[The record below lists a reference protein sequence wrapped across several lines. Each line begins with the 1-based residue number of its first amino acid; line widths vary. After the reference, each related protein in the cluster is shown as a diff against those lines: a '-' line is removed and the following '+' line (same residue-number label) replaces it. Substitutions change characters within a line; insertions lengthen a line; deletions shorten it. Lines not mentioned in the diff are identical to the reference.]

1 MCFWIV
7 FAERCVERLVQQ
19 QYSSSFTASSYYS
32 ALYTPSYGRFQ
43 GSGGWSPQTSD
54 RLPWLQVN
62 LSQRS
67 KIIAISTQGTY
78 NSNDWVT
85 KYLFL
90 YSDQGKNWKPFYQQ
104 GHNWTFAGNQDS
116 DTEKRHLL
124 WRPVLAQFVRFVA
137 ISWRRGHAVGLR
149 VEVFGCPY
157 DSEVSSFDG
166 NSTLSYKFGN
176 SQSTHTLRDSIS
188 FNFKTLETD
197 GLLLH
202 SEGKE
207 GDYITVELE
216 RARLLFHINLGSS
229 NVHLVNGETLVT
241 LGSLL
246 DDDHWH
252 MVTIERYGP
261 YVNLTLDGDV
271 EHIRCNGNFDHLDL
285 DSQIFFGGMVTG
297 DKHRLKE
304 KANFRGCLEN
314 IMYNNVSVSA
324 LARAKNLEIHTT
336 GDVMFRC
343 PDLLYHEIPFSPI
356 TFSSPNSYIQV
367 PSYPSQSQFTLSFR
381 FRSFDNSGMLL
392 FSNFSDGV
400 GSFEMGLSNGQ
411 INITFLSLDLDGH
424 WHSLQLTA
432 RMDTVI
438 VTIDEDEGAAVRIN
452 SALRVSTGDYYFL
465 GGTYF
470 LVPRYLLVP
479 LTFHGCMQEIRVENR
494 LVDLELVKR
503 RRLGSYAEMLFNTC
517 GIADRCTPNLCE
529 HGGICIQTWDNFEC
543 DCHRTGYKGPT
554 CHNSLY
560 PESCHHYRLLGV
572 RTSGNYTI
580 DPDGS
585 GSARPFVVYCT
596 MTEDTAW
603 TTVFHLQ
610 ERDTK
615 VTGSSLEKPF
625 VGHIDYY
632 NNTEEEIAAITL
644 GAEYCEQKIAFSCYR
659 SRLLNSPSGLPY
671 AWWLGR
677 EAEKHFYW
685 GDASPWVQRC
695 SCGMH
700 RGCSDPKYYCNCDA
714 DYKQWNADRGLL
726 KYREH
731 LPVTKVVIGDTNRT
745 GSEARFHV
753 GPLRC
758 YGDGGSWNVA
768 SFVHGNYLSFPTFMP
783 GPSLDISFYF
793 KTTSSSGVFLE
804 NSGIVDFI
812 RLELRS
818 NREVALVFDVGDGQ
832 EQLLARSPVALDDDD
847 WHWVQAEINVVFAR
861 LKLDELPWQR
871 REAPPQSYVNLRF
884 NKPLFVGA
892 AEYRLQAFF
901 GCIRGLKM
909 NGEILDLEKKA
920 NETEG
925 VNAGCVGHCEKP
937 RVECQNGGR
946 CIERYST
953 YTCDCNASAFDG
965 PFCSKVV
972 GGYFEPGT
980 YIRYSFQSVVSAVAG
995 TMANLMLPLIP
1006 GHNLTNEEIVFSFST
1021 EQPPGVLLYVSSY
1034 TLNDAVCGC
1043 VTGSLELRYRLGGSA
1058 YPYTRTIAKDNMA
1071 DNKPHR
1077 VNITRRDREVYTQ
1090 VHGASTHL
1098 LPLQLLNF
1106 DSPKSLFLGRVME
1119 IGVLD
1124 PDIQRFNTPGFTGC
1138 LAGFSFNGIVPIKAA
1153 LRSDVNH
1160 TVNVSG
1166 TLLESNCGAPPVTLS
1181 LVSLEEDPW
1190 QVHPGETSVSNAKD
1204 YDCNLFSLS
1213 LLSLVFVALFLFL
1226 LLAFLLFLFLYY
1238 YRHKGSYLTNE
1249 AKPLEPSGSSQPAP
1263 PKELRA
1269 RGSSLAGNKVTF
1281 WGVGMGWGWHGR
1293 GGGEKRW
1300 DCIPLSSV
1308 VLSLRSLPGT
1318 FITSRS
1324 TCRQPCSERSCV
1336 SLSRSLRITIF
1347 STKAPAGP
1355 PPIRLP
1361 PPPFRL
1367 PLCTRAAES
1376 QKKLPP

>member
-411 INITFLSLDLDGH
+411 INITFLFAPCCTGHNMSDGH

-465 GGTYF
+465 GGCPKRVRAYGCSSN
-470 LVPRYLLVP
+470 LS
-479 LTFHGCMQEIRVENR
+479 TFHGCMQEIRVENR

-596 MTEDTAW
+596 MTGTC
-603 TTVFHLQ
+603 
-610 ERDTK
+610 
-615 VTGSSLEKPF
+615 SL
-625 VGHIDYY
+625 
-632 NNTEEEIAAITL
+632 
-644 GAEYCEQKIAFSCYR
+644 
-659 SRLLNSPSGLPY
+659 SPAGLPY

-972 GGYFEPGT
+972 
-980 YIRYSFQSVVSAVAG
+980 SAVAG

-1034 TLNDAVCGC
+1034 TRDYMAV
-1043 VTGSLELRYRLGGSA
+1043 VIRHDGSLELRYRLGGSA

-1090 VHGASTHL
+1090 VHGGTVGSWWEGWVAVAVLTHRL
-1098 LPLQLLNF
+1098 LTLA
-1106 DSPKSLFLGRVME
+1106 E

-1190 QVHPGETSVSNAKD
+1190 QVHPGEA
-1204 YDCNLFSLS
+1204 
-1213 LLSLVFVALFLFL
+1213 
-1226 LLAFLLFLFLYY
+1226 
-1238 YRHKGSYLTNE
+1238 YLTNE

-1263 PKELRA
+1263 PKEANL
-1269 RGSSLAGNKVTF
+1269 
-1281 WGVGMGWGWHGR
+1281 
-1293 GGGEKRW
+1293 EK
-1300 DCIPLSSV
+1300 INEEP
-1308 VLSLRSLPGT
+1308 RS
-1318 FITSRS
+1318 
-1324 TCRQPCSERSCV
+1324 E
-1336 SLSRSLRITIF
+1336 
-1347 STKAPAGP
+1347 
-1355 PPIRLP
+1355 
-1361 PPPFRL
+1361 
-1367 PLCTRAAES
+1367 
-1376 QKKLPP
+1376 

>member
-7 FAERCVERLVQQ
+7 FAERCVERLV
-19 QYSSSFTASSYYS
+19 
-32 ALYTPSYGRFQ
+32 ALRKCNLLLSLDPLTSHCVA

-411 INITFLSLDLDGH
+411 INITFLFAPCCTGHNMSDGH

-452 SALRVSTGDYYFL
+452 SLTLRPFSGCPKRVRAYGCSSNL
-465 GGTYF
+465 S
-470 LVPRYLLVP
+470 
-479 LTFHGCMQEIRVENR
+479 TFHGCMQEIRVENR

-965 PFCSKVV
+965 PFCSK
-972 GGYFEPGT
+972 GT
-980 YIRYSFQSVVSAVAG
+980 TSPHSPVSPSHPR
-995 TMANLMLPLIP
+995 LPYP
-1006 GHNLTNEEIVFSFST
+1006 PPPPPEIVFSFST

-1034 TLNDAVCGC
+1034 TRDYMAVVIRHDGEDTLRHTGLSCTSHLFVEFRDTVWSGVWCIVVGACGEGT
-1043 VTGSLELRYRLGGSA
+1043 VGSWWEGWVAVAVLTHRLLTLA
-1058 YPYTRTIAKDNMA
+1058 
-1071 DNKPHR
+1071 
-1077 VNITRRDREVYTQ
+1077 
-1090 VHGASTHL
+1090 
-1098 LPLQLLNF
+1098 
-1106 DSPKSLFLGRVME
+1106 E

-1190 QVHPGETSVSNAKD
+1190 QVHPGERFETSVSNAKD

-1263 PKELRA
+1263 PKEANL
-1269 RGSSLAGNKVTF
+1269 
-1281 WGVGMGWGWHGR
+1281 
-1293 GGGEKRW
+1293 EK
-1300 DCIPLSSV
+1300 INEEP
-1308 VLSLRSLPGT
+1308 RS
-1318 FITSRS
+1318 
-1324 TCRQPCSERSCV
+1324 E
-1336 SLSRSLRITIF
+1336 
-1347 STKAPAGP
+1347 
-1355 PPIRLP
+1355 
-1361 PPPFRL
+1361 
-1367 PLCTRAAES
+1367 
-1376 QKKLPP
+1376 